1 VRTGHMT
8 EKKVWASVLHG
19 VRKLDTWISPRCLF
33 WVYLV
38 VLFLAGM
45 KLPSHCDNIDLEMR
59 INIATWQTS
68 L

>member
-1 VRTGHMT
+1 M
-8 EKKVWASVLHG
+8 LHG